1 MSKAIRI
8 AGFIAQG
15 TWPGSQQLPHGEDL
29 QLVYQLAQQLLLT
42 GGNALDRAVV
52 LVAGDG
58 VTQGVERIGLRD
70 RRAGDN
76 NVQQAAVGVDR
87 FGRAEC
93 GLQLEGHGGGLRQRA
108 VRLRASSR
116 A

>member
-1 MSKAIRI
+1 MSKAIRV
-8 AGFIAQG
+8 AGFAAQG
-15 TWPGSQQLPHGEDL
+15 IWPSGQQLAHGQDL
-29 QLVYQLAQQLLLT
+29 QLVQQLALAD
-42 GGNALDRAVV
+42 GNALHWAIE

-58 VTQGVERIGLRD
+58 VLQGVERVGLRD

-87 FGRAEC
+87 FGRANC

>member
-8 AGFIAQG
+8 AGFVALSN
-15 TWPGSQQLPHGEDL
+15 WPGSQQLTHGQDL
-29 QLVYQLAQQLLLT
+29 QLIQQLALA
-42 GGNALDRAVV
+42 GGNALDRTVV
-52 LVAGDG
+52 LIAGDG
-58 VTQGVERIGLRD
+58 VMQGVERVGLRD

>member
-15 TWPGSQQLPHGEDL
+15 TWPGSQQLTHGQDL
-29 QLVYQLAQQLLLT
+29 QLVQQLALAD
-42 GGNALDRAVV
+42 GNALHWAVV

-58 VTQGVERIGLRD
+58 VLQGVERIGLRD

-76 NVQQAAVGVDR
+76 NVQQAAVGIDW